1 MSYLSLEKAVQSG
14 IIIAAITFL
23 APGCKNTS
31 KWWQE
36 AKMPKEKT
44 NTKTV
49 GFETKQ
55 PGKNQICTGI
65 ASSGSK
71 GMKLALAKK
80 FKPDQSIK
88 LSVNFTPGKSQTA
101 WADFMTGCGREKLRL
116 NVRHGIDKMSW
127 YVFDAKGKNKKIP
140 KQWWNR
146 NDYYFNA
153 NAQRDFS
160 WPDDLLRWT
169 EHYSA
174 QNVPLD
180 KKWFN
185 LRYVIRKQRCQL
197 YIDGILLDEWKPK
210 HTLFQNSL
218 RINTSKNV
226 SLKSAVITKLQP
238 ENTLYQPVNISHR
251 LNSSEVNSEKLVS
264 QALPPANKTVTINN
278 VPFEFPQ
285 KNVHEQNNID
295 IGLSWFRC
303 GNLKGSFSS
312 RNGSFGGRW
321 YGAFNANPTRIQFR
335 VPNRQYDSVYVI
347 AASDNDR
354 NNIPKVT
361 AQFYRPCSGFP
372 KSFESS
378 DVPAFT
384 ASSSNAMKLPVKTT
398 DGSNRNLWLIKIPVN
413 PDDLQEFSDLNYI
426 ELELTKQVQLYR
438 CYPDPSYYSKHGAGL
453 PSSVHVFAMTLG
465 IAPVKVDFSPDRYA
479 NIWTTPEKPSY
490 TVTLQNHSAKNEK
503 IELELATQSYDGK
516 EEIRKK
522 QSIKLNPGESKKAQ
536 FKLNVKKFGWHSVKL
551 TVKYDSKTETYKR
564 SLAFLRKQNY
574 HPKKY
579 NDDGYIFGFWNWR
592 GEHLTPSAND
602 SLRIIGPA
610 GGKSMTSGIYEPWAD
625 KEFHELAEKYGI
637 KNYLCFG
644 SGDSRYMAYQFPQR
658 YFGTDYDPNDPKRMH
673 KVLLKA
679 FEKKYQ
685 NKSKIS
691 EPTLVRVF
699 AEPGGIG
706 THGTLPEF
714 YGAHEHKMSAAE
726 KSKFEYYK
734 ERFLMSVKAV
744 KQKYPDAKILMPHG
758 DPTFA
763 TPFLK
768 ENGEVAKLLDGAAVD
783 IGYFERLP
791 EQQFHQC
798 SIHRVKQFV
807 DYWKKYKKTKP
818 VMATF
823 EGPCIAPVA
832 DGALTE
838 EELAAHTFRSAL
850 LLAAYGI
857 NRQFATAAVADC
869 ASYWGEQHY
878 GGGLLSRINSL
889 NPHVVYA
896 VYATMARHLADF
908 NFQRWIPTGSLSVY
922 CLQFKN
928 NSTNK
933 YMYVLW
939 TLRGKRKIAMRVP
952 ENAKLKLFDSMD
964 NDVVLK
970 NTAGQTDLII
980 NKMPSLVYGAGDKI
994 KIQLG
999 APDHSDSQLGKH
1011 NKLLMNCGKMVWKQ
1025 VQEKDETYVDAF
1037 LECIRRFP
1045 AKMQTKIV
1053 TAPAQV
1059 GNKALAVKLPPQ
1071 KKDRGVMPF
1080 YTTLYPQ
1087 KQVTIPGKAQ
1097 YLSTWVKAASDWG
1110 RIVYVLKDAKGE
1122 KWISVGAKNQ
1132 WNCDDT
1138 HGWSK
1143 FCYDGWRLLKFELPS
1158 HAPYDSYRENGTTWW
1173 GSSEGDG
1180 IVDLPLKLEKIMI
1193 ERRPKAMYVNSLEK
1207 TNPQPVELANM
1218 YAEYADKSDMGKEV
1232 IELSKIRMPQPN
1244 KSNGLNP
1251 IVELASQAT
1260 LPASSITYVKQPEY
1274 YYDGTRG
1281 VFGFKKM
1288 PKAFF
1293 YDIWLS
1299 RSPDGQ
1305 GAIKLGKR
1313 LRKPGSL
1320 VRGFLADTDFYA
1332 FVVYYDKKGNS
1343 SKPSKPFKFRLK
1355 DMFAMK

>member
-1 MSYLSLEKAVQSG
+1 MSYFSLQGTIKNG
-14 IIIAAITFL
+14 ITIAAVTLL
-23 APGCKNTS
+23 AAGCKTPS
-31 KWWQE
+31 QWWQG
-36 AKMPKEKT
+36 AKMSKDK
-44 NTKTV
+44 NARTV
-49 GFETKQ
+49 GFEMKQ
-55 PGKNQICTGI
+55 HSKSLVLNSI
-65 ASSGSK
+65 ATSGNK
-71 GMKLALAKK
+71 GMKLNLNER
-80 FKPDQSIK
+80 FKPDQRIK
-88 LSVNFTPGKSQTA
+88 LSINFTPEKAQTA
-101 WADFMTGCGREKLRL
+101 WADLMTGCGRERLRL
-116 NVRHGIDKMSW
+116 NVKQGMDKMSW
-127 YVFDAKGKNKKIP
+127 YVFDSNGKNKKISN
-140 KQWWNR
+140 QWWNR
-146 NDYYFNA
+146 NDYFFNA
-153 NAQRDFS
+153 YAQRNFS
-160 WPDDLLRWT
+160 WPDELLQWT

-174 QNVPLD
+174 RNVPLN
-180 KKWFN
+180 KRWFD
-185 LRYVIRKQRCQL
+185 LQYVIRKQRCQL
-197 YIDGILLDEWKPK
+197 YIDGILLDEWTPSPG
-210 HTLFQNSL
+210 LFQNRL
-218 RINTSKNV
+218 KINTSKNV
-226 SLKSAVITKLQP
+226 SVKPAVITALSP
-238 ENTLYQPVNISHR
+238 ENILYQPVNIGYR
-251 LNSSEVNSEKLVS
+251 LNSSGINGQKISSKS
-264 QALPPANKTVTINN
+264 LPPKNELVIINK
-278 VPFEFPQ
+278 VPFEFPHANEQ
-285 KNVHEQNNID
+285 GQNNID
-295 IGLSWFRC
+295 IGFSWFRC
-303 GNLKGSFSS
+303 GNLKGSFSP
-312 RNGSFGGRW
+312 RIGSFGGRW
-321 YGAFNANPTRIQFR
+321 YGALNANPTRIQFR
-335 VPNRQYDSVYVI
+335 LPNRQYDSVYVI
-347 AASDNDR
+347 AASDNDK
-354 NNIPKVT
+354 NSVPKIT

-372 KSFESS
+372 KSFESP

-384 ASSSNAMKLPVKTT
+384 ATSSKAIKLPVKTT
-398 DGSNRNLWLIKIPVN
+398 DGSNKSLWLIKIPVN
-413 PDDLQEFSDLNYI
+413 PGDLQEFSDLNCI
-426 ELELTKQVQLYR
+426 GLELTKQVQLYR
-438 CYPDPSYYSKHGAGL
+438 CYPDPSYYSEHGAGL
-453 PSSVHVFAMTLG
+453 PSSVHVFALTLG
-465 IAPVKVDFSPDRYA
+465 VAPVKVDFTPDRYA

-490 TVTLQNHSAKNEK
+490 TVKLQNRSTTDKK
-503 IELELATQSYDGK
+503 VELELTTKSYDGK
-516 EEIRKK
+516 KEILKK
-522 QSIKLNPGESKKAQ
+522 QSVRIKPGESKKTQ
-536 FKLNVKKFGWHSVKL
+536 FKLDVKNFGWHSVEL
-551 TVKYDSKTETYKR
+551 LVKCGKKTEIHKR
-564 SLAFLRKQNY
+564 SLAFLRKQN
-574 HPKKY
+574 HQPKKY
-579 NDDGYIFGFWNWR
+579 NDDGHIFGFWNWR

-602 SLRIIGPA
+602 ALRIIGPA

-625 KEFHELAEKYGI
+625 EEFHKLAEKYGI

-658 YFGTDYDPNDPKRMH
+658 YFGTDYDPKDPERMH

-679 FEKKYQ
+679 LGKKYQ
-685 NKSKIS
+685 KKSKIS

-726 KSKFEYYK
+726 KNKFEYYK

-763 TPFLK
+763 IPFLK
-768 ENGEVAKLLDGAAVD
+768 ENGEIAKLLDGAAVD

-798 SIHRVKQFV
+798 SIHRIKQFV

-823 EGPCIAPVA
+823 EGPCIAPVTP
-832 DGALTE
+832 GALTE
-838 EELAAHTFRSAL
+838 KELASHTFRSAL
-850 LLAAYGI
+850 LLAAYGV
-857 NRQFATAAVADC
+857 NRQFAAAAVADC

-878 GGGLLSRINSL
+878 GGGLLSKINSL

-908 NFQRWIPTGSLSVY
+908 NFERWIPTGSLSVY

-939 TLRGKRKIAMRVP
+939 TIRGKRKITMHVSK
-952 ENAKLKLFDSMD
+952 NAKLKLFDSMD

-970 NTAGQTDLII
+970 NNDGKTDLII
-980 NKMPSLVYGAGDKI
+980 SKMPSLVYGAGNKI

-999 APDHSDSQLGKH
+999 TPDHSDSKLGEH
-1011 NKLLMNCGKMVWKQ
+1011 NKLLMNCGKMAWKQ

-1037 LECIRRFP
+1037 PECIRRFP
-1045 AKMQTKIV
+1045 AEMQTKTV
-1053 TAPAQV
+1053 TAPTKV
-1059 GNKALAVKLPPQ
+1059 GSRALAVKLPPQ
-1071 KKDRGVMPF
+1071 DKDRGVMPF

-1087 KQVTIPGKAQ
+1087 KQITIPGKAQ

-1122 KWISVGAKNQ
+1122 KWISVGSKNQ

-1158 HAPYDSYRENGTTWW
+1158 HAPYDNYRENGTTWW

-1207 TNPQPVELANM
+1207 TDTKPVELANM
-1218 YAEYADKSDMGKEV
+1218 YAEYADKSDMDKQV
-1232 IELSKIRMPQPN
+1232 IELSKIKMPQPT
-1244 KSNGLNP
+1244 KVERLNP
-1251 IVELASQAT
+1251 ISELMAKAT
-1260 LPASSITYVKQPEY
+1260 LPAGMITSVRQPEY

-1281 VFGFKKM
+1281 IFDFKEM

-1299 RSPDGQ
+1299 KYPDGR

-1313 LRKPGSL
+1313 LRKSGSL

-1332 FVVYYDKKGNS
+1332 FVVYYDRKGNS